1 MQGAYASNGRFLNGW
16 NMKLA
21 RLLPL
26 LSALVLVSCSYGDMK
41 TDGFLSDSMAPEM
54 GGDSPEEDG
63 NGGNSLAGVVTAGE
77 WNDLDNWDF
86 WNGLMDGQKE
96 ENFYSYLNY
105 WSLYTDTRFAVTVV
119 DAAGVPVCGAK
130 VELFVNES
138 QKPSWTAVSD
148 NNGSAELW
156 YNIGSSVDTDEVKT
170 FTAAV
175 NGAKLTEPLIPTY
188 GSAEQVSMNTL
199 IAEQVTT
206 RNSADIAFIVDA
218 TGSMSDEIDFLKDDL
233 LNIIQRASSVTDKQ
247 IRTAALFYRDEG
259 DEYVTKVEDFNTDP
273 EKTLKFIR
281 KQNAGGGGDYPEA
294 VHTAL
299 EEALQDL
306 SWGEDNYAR
315 VAFLLLD
322 APPHYQQDVI
332 SSLQKSIKLYAA
344 NGIKIIPIAASGV
357 DKNTEFILRLMAIF
371 TDGTYTFIT
380 NHSGVGDDHIIPTI
394 GQYQVEQLN
403 DLIVR
408 LIEKYTE

>member
-1 MQGAYASNGRFLNGW
+1 
-16 NMKLA
+16 MKLA

-105 WSLYTDTRFAVTVV
+105 WSLYTDTRYAVTVV

-188 GSAEQVSMNTL
+188 GSDEQVSMNTL

-259 DEYVTKVEDFNTDP
+259 DEYVTKGEDFNTDP

>member
-16 NMKLA
+16 IMKLA

-26 LSALVLVSCSYGDMK
+26 LSALVLVSCSIEAGMTAD
-41 TDGFLSDSMAPEM
+41 LDSMAPEM

-188 GSAEQVSMNTL
+188 GSAEQVTMNTL

-259 DEYVTKVEDFNTDP
+259 DEYVTKCEDFNTDP

-281 KQNAGGGGDYPEA
+281 KQSAGGGGDYPEA

-380 NHSGVGDDHIIPTI
+380 NHSGVGGDHIVPTI

>member
-1 MQGAYASNGRFLNGW
+1 
-16 NMKLA
+16 MKLA

-259 DEYVTKVEDFNTDP
+259 DEYVTKCEDFNTDP

>member
-1 MQGAYASNGRFLNGW
+1 
-16 NMKLA
+16 MKLA

-26 LSALVLVSCSYGDMK
+26 LSALVLVSCSIEAGMK
-41 TDGFLSDSMAPEM
+41 ADLDFMAPEM

-259 DEYVTKVEDFNTDP
+259 DEYVTKCEDFNTDP

>member
-156 YNIGSSVDTDEVKT
+156 YNIGSSVDNEEVKT

-394 GQYQVEQLN
+394 GQYQVEQMN